1 MKKDIKWGSIEI
13 KGMEDG
19 DFNKFSI
26 KQLTA
31 IENAAI
37 ATKLNIESGHYQ
49 KYSKSALG
57 TKRTEEQS
65 LKLSENRKGR
75 KLSDEARKNISIGAK
90 NRKEPSKLK
99 GKKRTEEEKKKMSEN
114 RMGKGLGRI
123 ITDGHREKL
132 KEALKTKFVCEF
144 CNREIGGKAN
154 YLKHL
159 KNKHN
164 HNNLV

>member
-1 MKKDIKWGSIEI
+1 MKKDIKWGSIKI
-13 KGMEDG
+13 KGLEDG

-37 ATKLNIESGHYQ
+37 ATKLNIENGHYQ
-49 KYSKSALG
+49 KYSKAALG
-57 TKRTEEQS
+57 TKRTEEQKKKMS
-65 LKLSENRKGR
+65 KSSKGR
-75 KLSDEARKNISIGAK
+75 KLSDEAKKKIADKAK
-90 NRKEPSKLK
+90 GRISKLR
-99 GKKRTEEEKKKMSEN
+99 GKKRTEEQKKKMSEN
-114 RMGKGLGRI
+114 RMGKGVGRI
-123 ITDGHREKL
+123 ITDEHRQKL

-154 YLKHL
+154 YIKHL